1 MSANPRNIALRILLD
16 IDEKKGYSNLSIS
29 KNIKEEISQKDE
41 NLIRELVY
49 GSLENRLYIDYIISK
64 ASKINRNKIHPA
76 IMSILRLGIY
86 QIAFM
91 DKIPDSAAVNE
102 SVKLAKKYGNKG
114 SSGFVNG
121 VLRSISR
128 DKEGFLSIDI
138 KDEVKY
144 LSIKYSHPEELVKR
158 FINDFG
164 SEFTKGLLVANNT
177 TPLLNIR
184 VNTLK
189 TDKDT
194 LKSKLE
200 DKGFKISY
208 GQYANDSLIIH
219 NPARITSLEE
229 FKKGLFTIQ
238 DESSMLV
245 AQLLN
250 PKEGSLVIDLCS
262 APGGKS
268 THIAQY
274 MNNKGLIISRDKF
287 EHKIKLVEDN
297 ANRLGI
303 DIIKTEVYDALE
315 VDENLITKADYVLV
329 DAPCSGLG
337 LIRRKPE
344 IKWNKTSDDIDE
356 LSKLQEDILDVA
368 KGYLKKGGILI
379 YSTCTIL
386 NQENIQVVENFLRK
400 NKDFRSMEL
409 EDSNLSNKEI
419 NSLKKGYI
427 QLYPNKHNTDGFF
440 IAKMIKEG

>member
-16 IDEKKGYSNLSIS
+16 IDEKKGYSNLSIA

-64 ASKINRNKIHPA
+64 ASKIKENKIHPT
-76 IMSILRLGIY
+76 IMGILRLGIY
-86 QIAFM
+86 QLAFM

-102 SVKLAKKYGNKG
+102 SVKLANKYGNKG

-128 DKEGFLSIDI
+128 DKERFLSIDI
-138 KDEVKY
+138 KDQVKY

-158 FINDFG
+158 FIKDFG
-164 SEFTKGLLVANNT
+164 REFTEDLLMANNT
-177 TPLLNIR
+177 TALLNIR

-189 TDKDT
+189 TDKDS

-229 FKKGLFTIQ
+229 FTEGLFTIQ

-245 AQLLN
+245 TQLLD

-287 EHKIKLVEDN
+287 PHKIKLVEDN
-297 ANRLGI
+297 AKRLGI
-303 DIIKTEVYDALE
+303 DIIKTELYDALDL
-315 VDENLITKADYVLV
+315 DESLIGKADYVLV

-344 IKWNKTSDDIDE
+344 IKWNKSSEDIE
-356 LSKLQEDILDVA
+356 GLSKLQEDILNVA
-368 KGYLKKGGILI
+368 RRYLKVGGILM

-386 NQENIQVVENFLRK
+386 DQENIQVVENFLK
-400 NKDFRSMEL
+400 ENKDFRLMEI
-409 EDSNLSNKEI
+409 EDKNLSHQGI
-419 NSLKKGYI
+419 DSLKKGYI
-427 QLYPNKHNTDGFF
+427 QLYPNKNNTDGFF
-440 IAKMIKEG
+440 IAKMIKG